1 MRISDW
7 ISDVCSSDLID
18 LNLLLTGGAIA
29 VLLFMSA
36 FFSGSETALTAASRA
51 RMHQL
56 ENEGESRAAAVNRLR
71 DDKERLIGAVLLGN
85 NSSDKR
91 RVGKEGVSTCR
102 SWGSPDS

>member
-7 ISDVCSSDLID
+7 SSDVCSSDLMDID

-85 NSSDKR
+85 NTVKIFADRKR
-91 RVGKEGVSTCR
+91 VV
-102 SWGSPDS
+102 